1 MGDTDAEVN
10 IYYGSNDNNVKSLTV
25 SKGTVQTVQLS
36 DNNSNSVMVAKKVDD
51 PGTVIQRKG
60 FRIVSTQPITAYQF
74 NPLRTSALYND
85 ALLLLPKNVYGQKY
99 YNIIGSTYGSSY
111 YQGYTYIAIQATS
124 PGKTVFK
131 IKPNV
136 KTMAGTNSSGGAAVP
151 A

>member
-1 MGDTDAEVN
+1 M
-10 IYYGSNDNNVKSLTV
+10 TV

-99 YNIIGSTYGSSY
+99 YNII
-111 YQGYTYIAIQATS
+111 
-124 PGKTVFK
+124 
-131 IKPNV
+131 
-136 KTMAGTNSSGGAAVP
+136 
-151 A
+151 